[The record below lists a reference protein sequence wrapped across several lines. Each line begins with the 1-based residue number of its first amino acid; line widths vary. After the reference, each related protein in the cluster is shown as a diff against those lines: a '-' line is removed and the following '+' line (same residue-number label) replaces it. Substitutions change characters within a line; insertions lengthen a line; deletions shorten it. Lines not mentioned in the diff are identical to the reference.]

1 MGQDVLPAKRP
12 PYTSHHT
19 KSKLQKENG
28 QTERSKDNHSKL
40 QWNGEK
46 KTEKQKYKSSERLI
60 GRGRNEDGEKNRK
73 TDEKNCKI
81 NEKDENRWKMN
92 EKQIER
98 KNEIVKSVRCVMT
111 K

>member
-28 QTERSKDNHSKL
+28 QTERSKDNHLKL

-46 KTEKQKYKSSERLI
+46 TEK
-60 GRGRNEDGEKNRK
+60 
-73 TDEKNCKI
+73 
-81 NEKDENRWKMN
+81 
-92 EKQIER
+92 
-98 KNEIVKSVRCVMT
+98 
-111 K
+111 